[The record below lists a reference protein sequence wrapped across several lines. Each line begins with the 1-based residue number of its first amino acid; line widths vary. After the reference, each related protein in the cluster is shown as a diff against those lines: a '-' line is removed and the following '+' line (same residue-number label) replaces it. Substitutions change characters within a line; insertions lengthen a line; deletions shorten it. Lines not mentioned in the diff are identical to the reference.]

1 MAISLEAYEIPKE
14 GTLKKDL
21 KWVPQY
27 ETLEN
32 GSHRLMDGIM
42 DLRGPEDY
50 DTYTLGVEFVIGR

>member
-32 GSHRLMDGIM
+32 GSHRLMVVLCQ
-42 DLRGPEDY
+42 DLAQNKMRY
-50 DTYTLGVEFVIGR
+50 FSQ